1 MCFDIDG
8 AAIRRK
14 LLSVVLTWLSS
25 PFMGTVLGTLV
36 GAMTSTVIGKKER
49 FHASGRS
56 LGLTRPI
63 GAGPDRIFPP
73 TRREERR

>member
-1 MCFDIDG
+1 
-8 AAIRRK
+8 
-14 LLSVVLTWLSS
+14 
-25 PFMGTVLGTLV
+25 MGTVLGTLV

-73 TRREERR
+73 TRREERRW